1 MISKTVLSTA
11 VTLALSAG
19 FVSAQSISENR
30 TYDFNFSQDC
40 TIEKDVSKL
49 VFDITPGN
57 VETAD
62 KKLYAFGNENIG
74 STMVV
79 TVLSKDITVT
89 NNTKTGKPIDG
100 IGAVL
105 GGANFI
111 GSGGKATLISEL
123 DVLKDFHNEIS
134 GFNDLTLTSRTAN
147 AIYFGGASSTAK
159 LSAKH
164 ITLNGKVNAIYI
176 DEAAKDTSANNK
188 VTIEGFDSLVMTGDG
203 RYAVRNVGIAKQAI
217 ALTGN
222 ENSAITLT
230 GARGAIDTGYVK
242 NGELIGNGSVSV
254 TAGKVTLET
263 TGITEKDK
271 QEGDKNSDFGI
282 VHVQGG
288 SVTIN
293 SDELTIRPADSAT
306 GWDDNAFKLTKG
318 ELKINGTDGE
328 SPTVMNVQGA
338 IDASGEAKAE
348 LNFTGAQSSLTG
360 KIANEADN
368 VKILFS
374 DAAVWNAKG
383 ASKSKNL
390 TVSSGGIVNLTNGTS
405 ADIEDL
411 SISSGIVSLEQK
423 ASLSAKNLRGTGG
436 TINLSVSRNSGDD
449 GKITYE
455 AGSFTAENVAND
467 WTGANVQVTGVTA
480 DDITDLD
487 AEAAAILTHVG
498 ANIRE
503 GGTAT
508 IEGGDVLGEIEIT
521 TGANGV
527 ISIGSIGASD
537 KVASLSDG
545 QSIAT
550 MQWRHEMNDL
560 TKRMGELRD
569 SPAGIGAWARLY
581 GSEQEYGKKN
591 VTLRSTSVQVGADYQ
606 IGEWT
611 VGGAFSYTNGSVD
624 YAQGSGDA
632 DTYGFAAYGS
642 WFAQNGMF
650 LDLIAKYSRLSN
662 DFEIAD
668 MKGSIDNNAYSFSA
682 EFGWRFDLAK
692 TVFIEPQ
699 VELTYGRILGDNATA
714 SNNVRIEQEDFDSL
728 LGRVGL
734 RAGFKCPNDRGTV
747 YVRVSGVHDFK
758 GESDVRYSS
767 SKASTTVHDDI
778 GGSWVEYALGANVNI
793 TPSTYTYVDLER
805 TSGSD
810 VKENWRWNIGL
821 RTVF

>member
-11 VTLALSAG
+11 VTHALSAA

-105 GGANFI
+105 GGAKFI